1 MATKK
6 RSKPADADPASLNV
20 EAFLALFPENI
31 QAVAQQLRLL
41 VRQAVPNLREAVY
54 PGWKLI
60 GYRQIDQGRGRYFC
74 FIAPLADEVRL
85 GFEYGVL
92 MGDPYELLQGTGTQV
107 RYISIRTTSEIQAAA
122 FVFMIAE
129 AADVAAHRRRG

>member
-1 MATKK
+1 
-6 RSKPADADPASLNV
+6 
-20 EAFLALFPENI
+20 
-31 QAVAQQLRLL
+31 LL
-41 VRQAVPNLREAVY
+41 IRQAVPNLREAVY

-92 MGDPYELLQGTGTQV
+92 MNDPYQLLRGTGTQV
-107 RYISIRTTSEIQAAA
+107 RYIPIRTMAEIQPAAL
-122 FVFMIAE
+122 VFMIAE
-129 AADVAAHRRRG
+129 AADVAAHRRGA

>member
-1 MATKK
+1 MPTKR
-6 RSKPADADPASLNV
+6 RSKPADSAHAPPTV
-20 EAFLALFPENI
+20 EAFLAPFPENI

-60 GYRQIDQGRGRYFC
+60 GYRQIDQERSRYFC

-92 MGDPYELLQGTGTQV
+92 MDDPYELLRGTGTQV
-107 RYISIRTTSEIQAAA
+107 RYIPI
-122 FVFMIAE
+122 
-129 AADVAAHRRRG
+129 